1 MIGRFLAVPGI
12 LIVTSGALAQPAAPN
27 KAAPPE
33 SLGAPTPIPVEVRHP
48 APDSFPALFAALRNH
63 DTKTLKSLLA
73 SGVSPSVRDATG
85 HGALNLAAQNGDI
98 DSIAALLDAGADI
111 NAADRFGPPLDSAVS
126 FNQAAAVSDLLDQ
139 GATVDVRNSMNQ
151 TPLIH
156 AVREHNVAMAALLLA
171 HGADVNAVDR
181 TRVPLLTVASLA
193 NDREIVALLQ
203 KAGARYASPEDEMMA
218 AATYGD
224 ATRIRELIAVGTP
237 VDFASSSYADPS
249 ARETPLM
256 AAAEKGQTLAV
267 RTLLAA
273 GASVSAIDS
282 GHRTAL
288 FYAIQSAHRSTID
301 ALLDAGSDPKV
312 RMGGGGTTLM
322 QLAGYM
328 DDPDLARKFIAA
340 GVDPNA
346 TTDNGSIYTALLR
359 AASGGHPAVL
369 KVLIAAGA
377 NVNFRT
383 TLEGDTALMQAA
395 ISGQTECVRILLSAG
410 ADPTLRDHRPAA
422 GKTARE
428 WAIQFNHPD
437 IAALLPPK

>member
-1 MIGRFLAVPGI
+1 MGRLLVVFGL
-12 LIVTSGALAQPAAPN
+12 LIATSRARAQPAAPN
-27 KAAPPE
+27 QAAPPE
-33 SLGAPTPIPVEVRHP
+33 SLGAPTPIPVQLRQP
-48 APDSFPALFAALRNH
+48 GSDSLPALFAALRNH
-63 DTKTLKSLLA
+63 DTKALKSLLA
-73 SGVSPSVRDATG
+73 NGASPNLRDPNG
-85 HGALNLAAQNGDI
+85 NGALNLAAQNGDVEAI
-98 DSIAALLDAGADI
+98 QLLLSAGADI
-111 NAADRFGPPLDSAVS
+111 NAVDHFGPPLDTAVGFGQS
-126 FNQAAAVSDLLDQ
+126 AAASCLLDH
-139 GATVDVRNSMNQ
+139 GASVDVRNTMDQ

-156 AVREHNVAMAALLLA
+156 AVRDHHTDLTAILIHA
-171 HGADVNAVDR
+171 GADVNAVDR
-181 TRVPLLTVASLA
+181 TTVPLLTVASLA

-224 ATRIRELIAVGTP
+224 AAHIRELIAAGTP
-237 VDFASSSYADPS
+237 VDFAGSNYANPA

-267 RTLLAA
+267 RTLIAA
-273 GASVSAIDS
+273 GASVTAVDS

-301 ALLDAGSDPKV
+301 ALLDAGSDPKA
-312 RMGGGGTTLM
+312 RMGGGSTTLM
-322 QLAGYM
+322 QLAAYM

-346 TTDNGSIYTALLR
+346 TTDNGSVYTALLR
-359 AASGGHPAVL
+359 AAGGGHPAVL

-377 NVNFRT
+377 DVNFRT

-395 ISGQTECVRILLSAG
+395 ISGQTECVRILLRAG
-410 ADPTLRDHRPAA
+410 ADPTLRDHRPAS

-428 WAIQFNHPD
+428 WAIQFHHSD
-437 IAALLPPK
+437 IAALLPRQ